1 MIGMGFSEKGSLERK
16 MFIKL
21 AIINASHKRKLSKC
35 LKDLPRCFSIIL
47 RKFYYFL
54 TYLYFK
60 YIKRIKIGKGCRI
73 SILADIS
80 GNVVIGKHVTIE
92 RGAVI
97 KGNVKIG
104 DHTMIGAY
112 ASITTTPTGYI
123 EIGNFCHINNF
134 NIIGSCKRVI
144 IKDYALFAVGV
155 KITDS
160 SRDYSS
166 LKLPT
171 KKAPIISEDIVIEEN
186 VWCGFDVCIIMG
198 GE

>member
-1 MIGMGFSEKGSLERK
+1 
-16 MFIKL
+16 
-21 AIINASHKRKLSKC
+21 
-35 LKDLPRCFSIIL
+35 
-47 RKFYYFL
+47 
-54 TYLYFK
+54 LYFK
-60 YIKRIKIGKGCRI
+60 YIKRIKIGKGCCI

-198 GE
+198 GGIGKNCIIGAKSLVNKKIPDNSIAFGIPARVYKKRNGDE